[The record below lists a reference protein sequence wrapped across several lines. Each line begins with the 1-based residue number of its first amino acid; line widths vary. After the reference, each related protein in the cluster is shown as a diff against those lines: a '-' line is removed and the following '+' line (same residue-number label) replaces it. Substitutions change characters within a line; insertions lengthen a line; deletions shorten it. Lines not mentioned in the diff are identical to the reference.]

1 MRPPD
6 FLFVMADV
14 SGFFHKFAFWQNLIE
29 KLIIGIMKLM
39 KWITAALF
47 AVAAV
52 TLAFSCD
59 EPAPDPVKKDPQMK
73 VTPAEPDA
81 IPAAGGEI
89 TLSLMSNVDWTVS
102 GMPDWLAVAPAS
114 GAASNY
120 KQEVKVTAQKNNGGA
135 REAVLT
141 FIADGLTQ
149 DVKIRQSHAFDS
161 SAPSN
166 ALFYETLEKSA
177 GSFTIQDVK
186 VPEQLG
192 FVWEHSSDYKCMKAT
207 AYENSTTKNY
217 ESESWLVSPDIDLTS
232 VADAYLTFEHA
243 GGYFGTASEEAT
255 VWISKAGGEWEPLVI
270 EKGNYP
276 TSWTFIEA
284 GNWDLK
290 SYVGNIVKLGFK
302 YSSTAKKAGTWE
314 IKNVAVL
321 SGKHEDMVIP
331 EIDPTKTQWMEL
343 PATDNDAYGYY
354 SHSFSMKDKIYR
366 NYSFAWSQ
374 KDLVSVWVA
383 YPLSD
388 IYTNGDV
395 GRNEAWAYD
404 PILGKDKSSNP
415 GSGYAGDYD
424 KGHQLPSEDR
434 QSSVE
439 ANKQTFY
446 GSNIAPQLRDHN
458 GQIWLNLENKVRSVA
473 KDSDTTYVVTGCT
486 VADATEFS
494 TDSDGKKITIPT
506 AFFKAVLVYKKGA
519 DQEWTSAGFFT
530 EHKKYSS
537 NGLKAVS
544 MTIDE
549 LEEMT
554 GLDFFVN
561 LAGKIGADEA
571 AAVEKQNPAE
581 SSVWGL

>member
-1 MRPPD
+1 
-6 FLFVMADV
+6 
-14 SGFFHKFAFWQNLIE
+14 
-29 KLIIGIMKLM
+29 M
-39 KWITAALF
+39 KWITTAF
-47 AVAAV
+47 VAVAAV
-52 TLAFSCD
+52 SMAFSCD
-59 EPAPDPVKKDPQMK
+59 EPAPEPVKKNPELK

-81 IPAAGGEI
+81 ISAAGGEL
-89 TLSLMSNVDWTVS
+89 TLSLMANMDWTVS
-102 GMPDWLAVAPAS
+102 GMPEWITVSPAS

-120 KQEVKVTAQKNNGGA
+120 KQDVKVTAQKNASGA

-141 FIADGLTQ
+141 FTIEGATA
-149 DVKIRQSHAFDS
+149 DVKIKQLHAFDP
-161 SAPSN
+161 SAPAN
-166 ALFYETLEKSA
+166 ALFYETLEKGI

-192 FVWEHSSDYKCMKAT
+192 FVWEYSSQYKCMKAT
-207 AYENSTTKNY
+207 AYENSTTNNY
-217 ESESWLVSPDIDLTS
+217 ESESWLISPDIDLTTVS
-232 VADAYLTFEHA
+232 DAYLTFEHA

-270 EKGNYP
+270 EKNNYP

-290 SYVGNIVKLGFK
+290 DYVGNTVKLGFK

-314 IKNVAVL
+314 VRNVMVL
-321 SGKHEDMVIP
+321 SGKHEDAVVP

-354 SHSFSMKDKIYR
+354 SHSFSMKDKVYR

-374 KDLVSVWVA
+374 NDLVSVWVA
-383 YPLSD
+383 YPLNKT
-388 IYTNGDV
+388 YTDKV
-395 GRNEAWAYD
+395 VDRTDAWAYD
-404 PILGKDKSSNP
+404 PILGSDRSSAP
-415 GSGYAGDYD
+415 FSYYAGDYAR
-424 KGHQLPSEDR
+424 GHQLPSADR
-434 QSSVE
+434 LCSRE
-439 ANKQTFY
+439 ANEQTFY
-446 GSNIAPQLRDHN
+446 GTNIAPQLNEHN
-458 GQIWLNLENKVRSVA
+458 EGIWSKLEDKVRSVA
-473 KDSDTTYVVTGCT
+473 NASDTTYVVTGCT

-494 TDSDGKKITIPT
+494 EDSDKKQITIPT

-537 NGLKAVS
+537 NDLKPIS

-549 LEEMT
+549 LEEKT

-561 LAGKIGADEA
+561 LTDKIGSDKAAEVEA
-571 AAVEKQNPAE
+571 QVPAE